1 MTFYP
6 HLPGLKDG
14 FLVTG
19 DPLLDWPLPS
29 ALTTCE
35 VVNVPI
41 LLVSYKWEMSRKPL
55 GLFYMWPP

>member
-55 GLFYMWPP
+55 